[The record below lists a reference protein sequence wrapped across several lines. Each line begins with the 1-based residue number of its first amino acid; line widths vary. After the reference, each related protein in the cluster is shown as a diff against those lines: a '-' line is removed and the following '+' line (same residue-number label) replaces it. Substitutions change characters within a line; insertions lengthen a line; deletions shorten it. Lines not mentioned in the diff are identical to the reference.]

1 MPVRVLGGVIVCLGM
16 ILAVVAQQAVTAP
29 ASPHQAV
36 PLWAN
41 GAPGSQGKTAPEVV
55 TTDAEGE
62 RSVTTVNNP
71 SLAPYLVRGAK
82 TPVAAVI
89 IAPGGGHYKLTMDD
103 EGYDVAKY
111 LSGHGVAAF
120 VLKYRLAHEPGST
133 YTVEGN
139 ELDDMQR
146 AIRLVR
152 ARAAEWGVDPARV
165 GVMGFSA
172 GGELAVLAATRF
184 HGEGAEPTHRD
195 GAAMNGARDAVDS
208 QSDKPAF
215 EALMYPG
222 GLAVAPPAGTVAA
235 GGVAAGGVAA
245 SAPVELKPEIVAK
258 LGKETPP
265 AFMLC
270 GADDRPEI
278 AQGVA
283 ELFVAMRR
291 AGVSAEMHE
300 YAGVGHGFGL
310 RLSQHGAVAD
320 WPQVFVEWMD
330 TKGLLRG
337 K

>member
-1 MPVRVLGGVIVCLGM
+1 MVAVGVVCGLGAAG
-16 ILAVVAQQAVTAP
+16 AAQQAAP
-29 ASPHQAV
+29 AAAPVNPHAEV
-36 PLWAN
+36 ALWAN
-41 GAPGSQGKTAPEVV
+41 GAPGSEGKTAPEVV
-55 TTDAEGE
+55 TANADGE

-71 SLAPYLVRGAK
+71 TIAPYLVRGARGG

-89 IAPGGGHYKLTMDD
+89 IAPGGGHYKLTVDD

-120 VLKYRLAHEPGST
+120 VLKYRLAKEPGST

-139 ELDDMQR
+139 ELDDIQR

-172 GGELAVLAATRF
+172 GGELAVMAATRW
-184 HGEGAEPTHRD
+184 HAEDVETRHPTRD
-195 GAAMNGARDAVDS
+195 GETVTNGAPDAIDK

-222 GLAVAPPAGTVAA
+222 GLGVAPPAGAAPAA
-235 GGVAAGGVAA
+235 GAV
-245 SAPVELKPEIVAK
+245 PELKPEIVARLSK
-258 LGKETPP
+258 DTPP

-270 GADDRPEI
+270 GADDQPGI
-278 AQGVA
+278 AQVLPQLFLAFKKAGVPA
-283 ELFVAMRR
+283 EL
-291 AGVSAEMHE
+291 HE

-330 TKGLLRG
+330 TRGLLRG

>member
-1 MPVRVLGGVIVCLGM
+1 MAAGM
-16 ILAVVAQQAVTAP
+16 AQQVVAPGAP
-29 ASPHQAV
+29 AAVAVNPHAAV
-36 PLWAN
+36 ALWAN
-41 GAPGSQGKTAPEVV
+41 GAPGSEGKTAPEVV
-55 TTDAEGE
+55 TANADGE

-71 SLAPYLVRGAK
+71 TIAPYLVRGAAGSRGG
-82 TPVAAVI
+82 PVAAVI
-89 IAPGGGHYKLTMDD
+89 IAPGGGHYKLTVDD

-120 VLKYRLAHEPGST
+120 VLKYRLAKEPGST

-139 ELDDMQR
+139 ELDDIQR

-152 ARAAEWGVDPARV
+152 ARAAEWNIDPARV

-172 GGELAVLAATRF
+172 GGELAVMAATRW
-184 HGEGAEPTHRD
+184 HADADPTHRD
-195 GAAMNGARDAVDS
+195 SAAMNGAPGGDVIDK

-222 GLAVAPPAGTVAA
+222 GLGVAPRTGAAPAPGTV
-235 GGVAAGGVAA
+235 
-245 SAPVELKPEIVAK
+245 PELKPEIVARLSK
-258 LGKETPP
+258 DTPP

-270 GADDRPEI
+270 GADDQPGI
-278 AQGVA
+278 AQVLPQLFLAFKKVGVPA
-283 ELFVAMRR
+283 EL
-291 AGVSAEMHE
+291 HE

-310 RLSQHGAVAD
+310 RLNQHGAVAD

-330 TKGLLRG
+330 TRGLLRG